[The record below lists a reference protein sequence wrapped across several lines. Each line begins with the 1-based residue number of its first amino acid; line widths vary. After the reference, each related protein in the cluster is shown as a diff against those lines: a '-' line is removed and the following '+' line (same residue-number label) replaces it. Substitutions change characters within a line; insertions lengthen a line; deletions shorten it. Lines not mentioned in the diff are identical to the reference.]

1 MVLEVFEIAYGMER
15 LAEYMTEHPEEFK
28 HY

>member
-1 MVLEVFEIAYGMER
+1 MILEIFEIAYGMEW
-15 LAEYMTEHPEEFK
+15 LAEYMTEHPEEFR